1 MYNVL
6 QIDNVQR
13 TANLLNI
20 YYRLAHKALDIK
32 DDWLNF
38 FSFYL
43 DNFCAMTLYAT
54 HITT

>member
-32 DDWLNF
+32 DD
-38 FSFYL
+38 
-43 DNFCAMTLYAT
+43 
-54 HITT
+54 